1 MSVCIVSGA
10 RTPVG
15 GFNKSLST
23 LSASDLGGIAIKEAL
38 QRSNVGCEEVSL
50 CVMGQVLYADEG
62 QCPARQAAHKAGI
75 PFTTPSYNVNMVCGS
90 GMMSLISATQH
101 VQCNPQAIV
110 VAGGQE
116 SMSKAPHTMHVRA
129 GKPMGDMTCK
139 DTVVGDALTCKFN
152 DYHMGITAENVA
164 ERYNISREDQDLFA
178 LYSQDKASQAMKSGV
193 FEKEI
198 VPVTVTSRRT
208 TVTVDTDEHPR
219 ECTLGGLAKLRPCF
233 KPNGGTVT
241 AGNAS
246 GINDGAAACVLMSRV
261 LAQQRGLLPLGT
273 VITSAQVG
281 CDPAVMGMGPVGA
294 IQSVLEKT
302 GWTVDTVDLF
312 EINEAF
318 AAQSVAVVRELKID
332 VEKVNVNG
340 GAIALGHPVG
350 MSGTRIVLTLLYQ
363 LARSGKRRGVAALCV
378 GGGMGVAMAVERM

>member
-1 MSVCIVSGA
+1 VCIVSGA

-38 QRSNVGCEEVSL
+38 QRSNVGCEEVAL

-90 GMMSLISATQH
+90 GLMSLISATQH

-129 GKPMGDMTCK
+129 GKAMGDMTCK

-208 TVTVDTDEHPR
+208 TVAVDTDEHPR

-246 GINDGAAACVLMSRV
+246 GINDGAAACVLMSRA

-273 VITSAQVG
+273 VIASAQVG

-318 AAQSVAVVRELKID
+318 AAQSVAVIRELKID

>member
-1 MSVCIVSGA
+1 
-10 RTPVG
+10 
-15 GFNKSLST
+15 
-23 LSASDLGGIAIKEAL
+23 
-38 QRSNVGCEEVSL
+38 
-50 CVMGQVLYADEG
+50 
-62 QCPARQAAHKAGI
+62 
-75 PFTTPSYNVNMVCGS
+75 
-90 GMMSLISATQH
+90 
-101 VQCNPQAIV
+101 
-110 VAGGQE
+110 
-116 SMSKAPHTMHVRA
+116 
-129 GKPMGDMTCK
+129 
-139 DTVVGDALTCKFN
+139 VVGDGLTCKFN

-198 VPVTVTSRRT
+198 VSVTVTSRRT

-273 VITSAQVG
+273 VIASAQVG